1 MELTNHYLFW
11 KIVHHLVEGKQYRLI
26 HQSDEH
32 GEVWL
37 ENTAVKQAG
46 IVRVRLKDLDF
57 SRWMERDMEL
67 VLQNGENLRKSLRK
81 SKLNIK
87 TIYVSTYPPV
97 DDGMDTVSRG
107 TVTVTPLVV
116 QSARFKETLS
126 NDSVLCEGDWELP
139 EEIEDRDVEWMRDL
153 ALTSARRRIQAEQSL
168 FQKGKPF
175 FTYLFIAMQ
184 VIMFAILELNG
195 GSHNTE
201 TLIRFGAKYRPLM
214 LEGEWW
220 RLITPVFLHIGMI
233 HLLLNSV
240 ALFYLG
246 GAVERIYGR
255 FRFILI
261 YLVAGVMGSLG
272 SFLFTD
278 TVSAGASG
286 AIFGC
291 FGALL
296 YFGTIHPKIFFRT
309 MGNNILVVFALNLVI
324 GFILPGID
332 NAGHLGG
339 VVGGFIMAGIAG
351 VPKSDKRIRQLLFLV
366 IMIIILSLAINR
378 EWSDDP
384 LKMSVDHVNALAGDK
399 LAMEKWEEAEALL
412 KTVAEKGD
420 PDAIVYFQLS
430 YAEIQLNKMD
440 QAEEHLKKAIQED
453 ESLPEAHYNLAYLLQ
468 GEDGKR
474 EEALKHAKRAYELS
488 DSNQKY
494 KDLYDYL
501 KSENQ

>member
-1 MELTNHYLFW
+1 MDLTNHYLFW

-57 SRWMERDMEL
+57 FRWMERDMEL

-116 QSARFKETLS
+116 ESARYKETLS
-126 NDSVLCEGDWELP
+126 NDPVLCEGDWELP
-139 EEIEDRDVEWMRDL
+139 EEIEDRDVEWMRGL

-175 FTYLFIAMQ
+175 FTYLFIAIQ
-184 VIMFAILELNG
+184 VVMFAILELNG

-309 MGNNILVVFALNLVI
+309 MGNNIIVVFALNLVI

-351 VPKSDKRIRQLLFLV
+351 VPKSGKRIRQLLFLV